1 MYNSKFRHAL
11 MAVFAIA
18 AVVCAVYVQYEL
30 AAFAGMLLG
39 LMIWSHFKQSSVLLA
54 SKYFKSGDH
63 LKASALLDEVPNPD
77 RLARNRRGYYEFMKA
92 NIALKQED
100 YEAAEYHFQIAS
112 RFPLGGKSEKSFVLI
127 HLANLAFRKKD
138 AVRMRAY
145 IERGKELAGTP
156 RAKEIIHKLEQ
167 EVEKLE
173 ADNQPPQS

>member
-1 MYNSKFRHAL
+1 

-18 AVVCAVYVQYEL
+18 AVVCVVYTQYEL

-54 SKYFKSGDH
+54 SKYFKNGDYV
-63 LKASALLDEVPNPD
+63 KTSELLDEVPNPD

-92 NIALKQED
+92 NIALKQEEYD
-100 YEAAEYHFQIAS
+100 AAEYHFQVAS

-127 HLANLAFRKKD
+127 HLANLALRKKD
-138 AVRMRAY
+138 AARMRAY

-156 RAKEIIHKLEQ
+156 RAKDIIQKLEQ

-173 ADNQPPQS
+173 TESRPPQS